1 MMIIELKKKKESPVG
16 TIIFTTLL
24 CWGPI
29 VFLLWVYFTAKHR
42 DGIFFLLFLCFGL
55 MVVGIYSIYSGKRMT
70 PKIEL
75 DDEKILMNNKY
86 YYWKDLVNIDL
97 WGSVGIGRG
106 RIDGTILTF
115 YAKKDMIYFIDS
127 YYSNITEVKAFLK
140 QKLIDK
146 TEEIEPFVLEEI
158 DEEEVKYEDYE
169 TFKGNPFTSVAGI
182 FLCLIIIGFSY
193 SAFILWQ
200 LEFKWVALLPTLF
213 SLLFFFF
220 FCYGAKNTMVS
231 QSYLMIKY
239 TILFWKI
246 NIFKI
251 SNVERIIMLQDRK
264 MLKIISNDLTYKKV
278 SMPNLRKNTFLSL
291 KERLIEQ
298 GVTADYRLNY

>member
-1 MMIIELKKKKESPVG
+1 MIELKRKKDSKVG
-16 TIIFTTLL
+16 TIILTTLL

-29 VFLLWVYFTAKHR
+29 IFLLWVYFTAKHR
-42 DGIFFLLFLCFGL
+42 DGIFFLFILCFGL
-55 MVVGIYSIYSGKRMT
+55 MLVGIYFIYNAKRMT

-75 DDEKILMNNKY
+75 DEEKVLMNNKN
-86 YYWKDLVNIDL
+86 YYWKDLVNIEL
-97 WGSVGIGRG
+97 WGSVGLGRG
-106 RIDGTILTF
+106 RLDGTILTF

-146 TEEIEPFVLEEI
+146 SEHIELFVPEKI
-158 DEEEVKYEDYE
+158 DKEEVKYEDYE
-169 TFKGNPFTSVAGI
+169 TFKGNPFTCRSGI
-182 FLCLIIIGFSY
+182 FIWFIIVGFSY

-200 LEFKWVALLPTLF
+200 LEFKWVVLLPTFF

-220 FCYGAKNTMVS
+220 FCYGAKNIMVS
-231 QSYLMIKY
+231 QNYLIIKY

-251 SNVERIIMLQDRK
+251 SNVDRIIMLQDRK

-298 GVTADYRLNY
+298 GVTVDYRLYY

>member
-1 MMIIELKKKKESPVG
+1 MIELKRKKDSKVG
-16 TIIFTTLL
+16 TIILTTLL

-29 VFLLWVYFTAKHR
+29 IFLLWVYFTAKHR
-42 DGIFFLLFLCFGL
+42 DGIFFLFILCFGL
-55 MVVGIYSIYSGKRMT
+55 MLVGIYFIYNAKRMT

-75 DDEKILMNNKY
+75 DEEKVLMNNKN
-86 YYWKDLVNIDL
+86 YYWKDLVNIEL
-97 WGSVGIGRG
+97 WGSVGLGRG
-106 RIDGTILTF
+106 RLDGTILTF

-146 TEEIEPFVLEEI
+146 SEHIELFVPEKI
-158 DEEEVKYEDYE
+158 DKEEVKYEDYE
-169 TFKGNPFTSVAGI
+169 TFKGNPFTCRSGI
-182 FLCLIIIGFSY
+182 FIWFIIVGFSY

-200 LEFKWVALLPTLF
+200 LEFKWVVLLPTFF

-220 FCYGAKNTMVS
+220 FCYGAKNIMVS
-231 QSYLMIKY
+231 QNYLIIKY

-246 NIFKI
+246 NIVKK

-298 GVTADYRLNY
+298 GVTVDYRLYY